1 VGQHRVGFVYQ
12 RGSRSAKPEATATAE
27 TAGGFLRSRLVE
39 HNLLLTITERLRR
52 VDRPGPGEPPLLGW
66 WADGPAAGGVR
77 QHRGIPAR
85 GDLHARPGAR

>member
-1 VGQHRVGFVYQ
+1 VWASTASALCTNEAQGLRSQ
-12 RGSRSAKPEATATAE
+12 RTATAE

-66 WADGPAAGGVR
+66 WADGPGRGGRSAAPR
-77 QHRGIPAR
+77 DSCSR
-85 GDLHARPGAR
+85 